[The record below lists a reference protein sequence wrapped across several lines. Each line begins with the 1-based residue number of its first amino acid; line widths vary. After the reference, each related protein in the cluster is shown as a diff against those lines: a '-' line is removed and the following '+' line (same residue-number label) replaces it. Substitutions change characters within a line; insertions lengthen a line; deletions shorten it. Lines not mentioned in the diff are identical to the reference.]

1 MAEQTE
7 LEERVSTAFDFAEKA
22 YKDSGKLF
30 MTIDIQYVKKDGSP
44 TNVVLVLGDNETLE
58 KRFELM
64 ERLGMNMASYLC
76 NRDIRGVKNVL
87 TFSETWIAPEDKR
100 YNRPSENP
108 NKKEAVMCC
117 ISDGKNILTK
127 SKEIKRFFGHNWIEV
142 ELGDLDGLIDTEKMK
157 SIKSPLLD
165 SFYNSYVKCVQNR
178 IVLPK
183 E

>member
-1 MAEQTE
+1 
-7 LEERVSTAFDFAEKA
+7 
-22 YKDSGKLF
+22 
-30 MTIDIQYVKKDGSP
+30 
-44 TNVVLVLGDNETLE
+44 
-58 KRFELM
+58 
-64 ERLGMNMASYLC
+64 
-76 NRDIRGVKNVL
+76 
-87 TFSETWIAPEDKR
+87 
-100 YNRPSENP
+100 
-108 NKKEAVMCC
+108 MCC

-183 E
+183 EQLIKINL